1 MRHIFPDHIPMPD
14 AEVVCVNYLLNKP
27 SIQNLVEDRVSTEL
41 PRDIKYPFLTISL
54 IGGIP
59 IQALWLEQSHIQVS
73 SWAETK
79 RDAFKLASTARAA
92 LLDMGDGYRDDIE
105 GAYVTGVEDLSGLL
119 WMPDD
124 SQTKPIPRYL
134 FGISVYLHP

>member
-14 AEVVCVNYLLNKP
+14 AEAVCVNYLLNKP